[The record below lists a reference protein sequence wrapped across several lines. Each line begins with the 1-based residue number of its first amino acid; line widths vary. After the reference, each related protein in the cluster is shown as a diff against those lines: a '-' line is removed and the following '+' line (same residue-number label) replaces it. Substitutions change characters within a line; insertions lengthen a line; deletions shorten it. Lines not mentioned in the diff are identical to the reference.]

1 MRNKKLTCVV
11 LGAFLMLLLLGP
23 AMLEASNDVSKTP
36 VKKRTYAKEQVQLQS
51 KQDSKKELVPRANK
65 LMATKL
71 DLLDQET
78 QQLIKQKIKNKLK
91 GQVKKEFK
99 DTADHWARKDIAK
112 AQALGLLNGYGDGLF
127 KPEAPINSV
136 EAMVVAVR
144 LAETVTGEVYGNNL
158 TNNKSSGNTDKALAQ
173 FPDWAKTAAQKA
185 LANQIINI
193 NRFHS
198 HVQATRA
205 QVAVMLARALGLQPV
220 QSASLVFKDA
230 VLLSKEEAGYIIALY
245 EAGVVKGT
253 PDGRLN
259 PNSAITRAEFAALL
273 ARLTSVVEEKLGI
286 EEEDVQESSE
296 QNNEQNQQVSEQ
308 TGEQAGE
315 QASEQNNEVNEQTT
329 EGATE
334 QTTEQS
340 SEQVT
345 EQNTQTV
352 NVEQ

>member
-1 MRNKKLTCVV
+1 MHNKKLACVI
-11 LGAFLMLLLLGP
+11 LGIFSVFLLLGP

-36 VKKRTYAKEQVQLQS
+36 VKKRPYAKEQVQLQS
-51 KQDSKKELVPRANK
+51 KQELKKELVPGANK
-65 LMATKL
+65 LMSTG
-71 DLLDQET
+71 LDQLDRKT

-99 DTADHWARKDIAK
+99 DTAAHWARNDIARV
-112 AQALGLLNGYGDGLF
+112 QALGLMNGYGDGLF
-127 KPEAPINSV
+127 KPEAHISSV

-144 LAETVTGEVYGNNL
+144 LAETVTGEVYSDNL
-158 TNNKSSGNTDKALAQ
+158 ANTKLTGDAGKALAQ
-173 FPDWAKTAAQKA
+173 IPDWAKAAAQKA
-185 LANQIINI
+185 LAKQMINV

-198 HVQATRA
+198 QVQATRA

-220 QSASLVFKDA
+220 QSVSLVFKDA
-230 VLLSKEEAGYIIALY
+230 VLLSKEDAGYIIALY

-253 PDGRLN
+253 PDGRFN

-286 EEEDVQESSE
+286 EEEVVQESNE
-296 QNNEQNQQVSEQ
+296 QNNEQNQPVSEQ

-315 QASEQNNEVNEQTT
+315 QASGQSNEVNEQTT
-329 EGATE
+329 E
-334 QTTEQS
+334 QTTEQTNG
-340 SEQVT
+340 QVS
-345 EQNTQTV
+345 EQNTQNV